1 MEKLKELRLSLGKSG
16 EEMSKI
22 LNISNPAYYKYEN
35 GKAEPSIENLI
46 KLADFYNVSL
56 DYLVNRPFNNSV
68 YLNDVERSM
77 LEMFR
82 EMSKDNQKLF
92 YAEAKGIL
100 LAQN

>member
-1 MEKLKELRLSLGKSG
+1 MNIKQLRKDAQKSQAEIAEYLKVSQVSYGRYELGLS
-16 EEMSKI
+16 
-22 LNISNPAYYKYEN
+22 
-35 GKAEPSIENLI
+35 EPSIETLI

-82 EMSKDNQKLF
+82 EMSKDNQKFF

>member
-1 MEKLKELRLSLGKSG
+1 MIRLKELRKEASKTQQEVASYLGMTQAG
-16 EEMSKI
+16 
-22 LNISNPAYYKYEN
+22 YQKYEN
-35 GKAEPSIENLI
+35 MLTEPNIENLI

-56 DYLVNRPFNNSV
+56 DFLVDRPFNNSV
-68 YLNDVERSM
+68 YLNDIEKSM

-92 YAEAKGIL
+92 YAEARGIL

>member
-1 MEKLKELRLSLGKSG
+1 MNIKQLRKDAQKSQAEIAEYLKVSQVSYGRYELGLS
-16 EEMSKI
+16 
-22 LNISNPAYYKYEN
+22 
-35 GKAEPSIENLI
+35 EPSIETLI

>member
-1 MEKLKELRLSLGKSG
+1 MIKLKELRKESGKTQNEVASYLKMTQAG
-16 EEMSKI
+16 
-22 LNISNPAYYKYEN
+22 YQKYEN
-35 GKAEPSIENLI
+35 MQTEPSIENLI

-56 DYLVNRPFNNSV
+56 DYLVDRPFNNSV

>member
-1 MEKLKELRLSLGKSG
+1 MNIKQLRKDAQKSQAEIAEYLNVSQVSYGRYELGLS
-16 EEMSKI
+16 EP
-22 LNISNPAYYKYEN
+22 NIET
-35 GKAEPSIENLI
+35 LI
-46 KLADFYNVSL
+46 KLADYYNVSL
-56 DYLVNRPFNNSV
+56 DFLVNRPFNNSV
-68 YLNDVERSM
+68 YLNDVERSI